1 MAANARGLV
10 PGLKGLAS
18 MPDKRV
24 SFLCL
29 WVFLL
34 FQCVFPSQAFSKR
47 EHLVYFPNTVYEL
60 NIYKIFGKEPGK
72 TLMLIGGIQGNEPGG
87 FLSADLYADM
97 SLQKGNLIVVPRA
110 NFYSIILN
118 QRGPNGDMN
127 RRFSIEDTSSSMED
141 KIVTKLK
148 ELISESDYLLNLH
161 DGSGYYYPEYID
173 KWRNPTRF
181 GQSVIADCREYR
193 IPGTDKV
200 IKLEE
205 MAERVIS
212 QVNPHIQNDLHKF
225 HFMNTRTDEEDSPH
239 REQRNSATYY
249 ALTTHHIPAFG
260 VETSKF
266 LPSIDLKVRY
276 HNLII
281 NAFKEVFGI
290 VPESPGLD
298 LDPPVLNYLVVSLN
312 GQIPIVVKQ
321 NQTLQ
326 VKAGDAIH
334 ISHIESNYE
343 RGLSLDILGHGGL
356 NDYRREFVV
365 FKDTSILVR
374 KDNDVF
380 AEIPIRV
387 SENRL
392 GEDRQP
398 SRTRRV
404 EYFVIETE
412 GHRLLLAD
420 GETLDLVMGDDLKI
434 LDVLPSQEDTSGI
447 TVNFKGFVGNP
458 KNNTGEDRGY
468 LIHTGAGLLTRYSLG
483 NKGRLYEIIASDDGR
498 VLGRMVV
505 RLVPP
510 KMDYLVLRIDDHR
523 HVYLKS
529 EDTVSLSMENRICLE
544 EIETNLYS
552 ENGICLKVDEHLLK
566 PGEVRELRALC
577 ALDGQSRHPVQ
588 VKKGALVLGQVFISI
603 IHTPNSTGHSRD
615 RSFSLSP

>member
-1 MAANARGLV
+1 MAANTRGLV

-60 NIYKIFGKEPGK
+60 NIYKIFGKQPGK

-127 RRFSIEDTSSSMED
+127 RRFSLEDTSSSMED

-290 VPESPGLD
+290 IPESPGLD
-298 LDPPVLNYLVVSLN
+298 LEPPVLNYLVVSLN

-380 AEIPIRV
+380 AEIPVRV

-404 EYFVIETE
+404 EYFVIETN
-412 GHRLLLAD
+412 GHRLVLAD

-434 LDVLPSQEDTSGI
+434 LDILPSQEDTSGI

-552 ENGICLKVDEHLLK
+552 ENGICLKVGEHLLK

-577 ALDGQSRHPVQ
+577 ALDGQSSHPVQ
-588 VKKGALVLGQVFISI
+588 VKKGALVLGQVFIKAE
-603 IHTPNSTGHSRD
+603 
-615 RSFSLSP
+615 

>member
-1 MAANARGLV
+1 MAAAARELV
-10 PGLKGLAS
+10 PGLKGLRS
-18 MPDKRV
+18 MPDRRM
-24 SFLCL
+24 SFLCFWMIL
-29 WVFLL
+29 SSL
-34 FQCVFPSQAFSKR
+34 FVFPSQAFSKR
-47 EHLVYFPNTVYEL
+47 EHLVYFPNTAYEL
-60 NIYKIFGKEPGK
+60 NIYKIYGKDPGK

-97 SLQKGNLIVVPRA
+97 SLKKGNLIVVPRA
-110 NFYSIILN
+110 NFNSIILN

-127 RRFSIEDTSSSMED
+127 RRFSPEDTSTSMED

-181 GQSVIADCREYR
+181 GQSIIADCREYR

-205 MAERVIS
+205 TAKKVIS

-225 HFMNTRTDEEDSPH
+225 HFMNTKTENKDSPH
-239 REQRNSATYY
+239 REQQHSATYY

-290 VPESPGLD
+290 IPESPGLE
-298 LDPPVLNYLVVSLN
+298 LDSPVLNYLVVSLN
-312 GQIPIVVKQ
+312 GQIPIVVKK

-326 VKAGDAIH
+326 MKAGDAIH

-356 NDYRREFVV
+356 NDYRREFVIY
-365 FKDTSILVR
+365 KDTSILVR

-380 AEIPIRV
+380 AEIPVRI

-392 GEDRQP
+392 GQDRQP

-404 EYFVIETE
+404 EYFVIETK
-412 GHRLLLAD
+412 GHRVLLAD

-434 LDVLPSQEDTSGI
+434 VDILPSLADTSGI
-447 TVNFKGFVGNP
+447 TVNFKGFVGNL

-483 NKGRLYEIIASDDGR
+483 NKGKLYEIIASEDDR

-510 KMDYLVLRIDDHR
+510 KMDYLVLKINDHR
-523 HVYLKS
+523 HVYLRS
-529 EDTVSLSMENRICLE
+529 EDTVSLSMENRISLE
-544 EIETNLYS
+544 EIQTNLYNES
-552 ENGICLKVDEHLLK
+552 DIRLKINEHLLK

-577 ALDGQSRHPVQ
+577 ALEGHSSHPVQ
-588 VKKGALVLGQVFISI
+588 VKKGALVLGQVFIR
-603 IHTPNSTGHSRD
+603 TE
-615 RSFSLSP
+615 

>member
-1 MAANARGLV
+1 MAADTRGLV
-10 PGLKGLAS
+10 LGLNRPGS
-18 MPDKRV
+18 IPNKRGF
-24 SFLCL
+24 FLCL
-29 WVFLL
+29 WVILS
-34 FQCVFPSQAFSKR
+34 FQCIFPPQAFSKR
-47 EHLVYFPNTVYEL
+47 EHLVYFPNTTYEL

-127 RRFSIEDTSSSMED
+127 RRFSPEDTSSSMED

-181 GQSVIADCREYR
+181 GQSVIADCAEYR
-193 IPGTDKV
+193 IPGTDQV

-205 MAERVIS
+205 MAKKVIK

-225 HFMNTRTDEEDSPH
+225 HFMNTKTEDKDSPH
-239 REQRNSATYY
+239 REQQNSATYF
-249 ALTTHHIPAFG
+249 ALTNHHIPAFG

-281 NAFKEVFGI
+281 NAFKEIFGI
-290 VPESPGLD
+290 IPESPGLD

-321 NQTLQ
+321 NQTLEM
-326 VKAGDAIH
+326 KAGDIIH
-334 ISHIESNYE
+334 VSHIESNYE

-356 NDYRREFVV
+356 NDYRREFVI
-365 FKDTSILVR
+365 FKDTSIVVR
-374 KDNDVF
+374 RDNDVF
-380 AEIPIRV
+380 AEIPVKI

-392 GEDRQP
+392 GQDREAN
-398 SRTRRV
+398 RTRRV
-404 EYFVIETE
+404 EFFVIETK
-412 GHRLLLAD
+412 GHHVLLAN
-420 GETLDLVMGDDLKI
+420 GETLDLVKGDDLKI
-434 LDVLPSQEDTSGI
+434 VGVLPSSVDTSEI

-468 LIHTGAGLLTRYSLG
+468 LIHTEAGLLTRYSLG
-483 NKGRLYEIIASDDGR
+483 KKGKLFEIIASEDDR
-498 VLGRMVV
+498 ILGRMVV

-510 KMDYLVLRIDDHR
+510 QMDYLVLKVDDHR
-523 HVYLKS
+523 HVYLRS

-544 EIETNLYS
+544 EIKTNLYS
-552 ENGICLKVDEHLLK
+552 EKGIRMKINEHLLK
-566 PGEVRELRALC
+566 PGEMRELRALC
-577 ALDGQSRHPVQ
+577 ALEEHSSYPLQ
-588 VKKGALVLGQVFISI
+588 VKKGALVLGQVFI
-603 IHTPNSTGHSRD
+603 RMD
-615 RSFSLSP
+615 

>member
-1 MAANARGLV
+1 
-10 PGLKGLAS
+10 
-18 MPDKRV
+18 MPDRRGF
-24 SFLCL
+24 FLCL
-29 WVFLL
+29 WVILL
-34 FQCVFPSQAFSKR
+34 FQCAFPSQAFSKR
-47 EHLVYFPNTVYEL
+47 EHLVYFPNTAYEL

-127 RRFSIEDTSSSMED
+127 RRFSPEDTSSSMED

-193 IPGTDKV
+193 IPGTDRV

-205 MAERVIS
+205 MAKQVIS
-212 QVNPHIQNDLHKF
+212 QVNSHIQNDLHKF
-225 HFMNTRTDEEDSPH
+225 HFMNTRTEDKDSPH

-281 NAFKEVFGI
+281 NAFKEIFGI
-290 VPESPGLD
+290 IPESPGLE

-321 NQTLQ
+321 NQTLEM
-326 VKAGDAIH
+326 KAGDAIH
-334 ISHIESNYE
+334 VSHIESNYE
-343 RGLSLDILGHGGL
+343 RGLSLDILGHGGV
-356 NDYRREFVV
+356 NDYRREFVI

-380 AEIPIRV
+380 AEIPVRI
-387 SENRL
+387 SANRL
-392 GEDRQP
+392 GQEREA
-398 SRTRRV
+398 SRTNRV
-404 EYFVIETE
+404 EYFVIETK
-412 GHRLLLAD
+412 GHRLLLAN
-420 GETLDLVMGDDLKI
+420 GETLDLVKGDDLKI
-434 LDVLPSQEDTSGI
+434 VDILPSPADASAI

-468 LIHTGAGLLTRYSLG
+468 LVHTGAGLLKRYSLG
-483 NKGRLYEIIASDDGR
+483 NKGRLWEIIASEDNHI
-498 VLGRMVV
+498 LGRMVV

-523 HVYLKS
+523 HVYLRS
-529 EDTVSLSMENRICLE
+529 EDTVSLSVENRICLE
-544 EIETNLYS
+544 EIQTNLYS
-552 ENGICLKVDEHLLK
+552 EIGIRLKFNEHLLK
-566 PGEVRELRALC
+566 PGEVRELGSLC
-577 ALDGQSRHPVQ
+577 ALEGHSSHPVQ
-588 VKKGALVLGQVFISI
+588 IMRNALVLGQVFIQ
-603 IHTPNSTGHSRD
+603 TY
-615 RSFSLSP
+615 

>member
-1 MAANARGLV
+1 MAADARGLV
-10 PGLKGLAS
+10 TGLKGRGS
-18 MPDKRV
+18 MPDRRV
-24 SFLCL
+24 FFLCL
-29 WVFLL
+29 WMSLL

-47 EHLVYFPNTVYEL
+47 ERLVYFPNTAYEL

-127 RRFSIEDTSSSMED
+127 RKFSPEDTSSSMED

-181 GQSVIADCREYR
+181 GQSIIADCAEYR
-193 IPGTDKV
+193 IPGTDRV

-205 MAERVIS
+205 TAKKVIS

-225 HFMNTRTDEEDSPH
+225 HFMNTRTEDVDSPH

-281 NAFKEVFGI
+281 NAFKEIFGI
-290 VPESPGLD
+290 IPESPGLE
-298 LDPPVLNYLVVSLN
+298 LEAPVLDYLVVSLN

-321 NQTLQ
+321 NQTLR

-343 RGLSLDILGHGGL
+343 RGLSLDILGHGDL
-356 NDYRREFVV
+356 NDYRREFVI
-365 FKDTSILVR
+365 FEDTSIIVR

-380 AEIPIRV
+380 AEIPVQV

-392 GEDRQP
+392 GQDRQP
-398 SRTRRV
+398 IRTRRV
-404 EYFVIETE
+404 EYFVIETK
-412 GHRLLLAD
+412 GYRVLVAD
-420 GETLDLVMGDDLKI
+420 GETLDLVRGEDLKI
-434 LDVLPSQEDTSGI
+434 MYILPSPADPSCI
-447 TVNFKGFVGNP
+447 TVNFKGFVGNL

-468 LIHTGAGLLTRYSLG
+468 LIHTEAGLLTRYSLG
-483 NKGRLYEIIASDDGR
+483 KKGELYEIIASEGDR
-498 VLGRMVV
+498 VLGRMIV

-510 KMDYLVLRIDDHR
+510 KMDYMVLKIDDHR
-523 HVYLKS
+523 HVCLRS
-529 EDTVSLSMENRICLE
+529 EDMVSLSMDNRICLE

-552 ENGICLKVDEHLLK
+552 ENDICLKINEHLLK

-577 ALDGQSRHPVQ
+577 DLEGDSRYPVQ
-588 VKKGALVLGQVFISI
+588 VKKGSLVLGQVFIQ
-603 IHTPNSTGHSRD
+603 TD
-615 RSFSLSP
+615 

>member
-1 MAANARGLV
+1 MATNRRGLV
-10 PGLKGLAS
+10 PALKGRCS
-18 MPDKRV
+18 IPDRRV
-24 SFLCL
+24 FFLCL
-29 WVFLL
+29 WVILS
-34 FQCVFPSQAFSKR
+34 FQCGFPSLALSKR
-47 EHLVYFPNTVYEL
+47 EHLVYFPNTAYEL

-97 SLQKGNLIVVPRA
+97 SLRKGNLIVVPRA

-127 RRFSIEDTSSSMED
+127 RKFSPEDTSSSMED

-181 GQSVIADCREYR
+181 GQSIIADCAEYR

-205 MAERVIS
+205 MAEEVIR

-225 HFMNTRTDEEDSPH
+225 HFMNTKTEDKDSPH
-239 REQRNSATYY
+239 REQQNSATFY

-281 NAFKEVFGI
+281 NAFKEIFGI
-290 VPESPGLD
+290 IPESPGLD
-298 LDPPVLNYLVVSLN
+298 LESPVLNYLVVSLN

-326 VKAGDAIH
+326 MKAGDAVH

-343 RGLSLDILGHGGL
+343 RGLSLDILGHGGV
-356 NDYRREFVV
+356 NDYRREFVI

-380 AEIPIRV
+380 AEIPVKI

-392 GEDRQP
+392 GQDRQTG
-398 SRTRRV
+398 RTRMV
-404 EYFVIETE
+404 EYFVIETK
-412 GHRLLLAD
+412 GYRVLMSN
-420 GETLDLVMGDDLKI
+420 GETLDLVRGDDLTI
-434 LDVLPSQEDTSGI
+434 VDILPSPADTSGI

-468 LIHTGAGLLTRYSLG
+468 LIHTGAGLLTRYSLN
-483 NKGRLYEIIASDDGR
+483 NKGELYEIIASEGDR
-498 VLGRMVV
+498 TLGRMVV
-505 RLVPP
+505 RLIPP
-510 KMDYLVLRIDDHR
+510 KMDYLILRINDHR
-523 HVYLKS
+523 HVYLKP
-529 EDTVSLSMENRICLE
+529 EDTVSLSMENQICLE

-552 ENGICLKVDEHLLK
+552 EKGIHLEFNEHLLE

-577 ALDGQSRHPVQ
+577 PLEGHSSHPIQ
-588 VKKGALVLGQVFISI
+588 VKKGALVIGQVFIR
-603 IHTPNSTGHSRD
+603 TN
-615 RSFSLSP
+615 

>member
-1 MAANARGLV
+1 MAADTRGLV
-10 PGLKGLAS
+10 PGLKGLGS
-18 MPDKRV
+18 MPGRRV

-29 WVFLL
+29 WMILL
-34 FQCVFPSQAFSKR
+34 FQYVFPSQAFSKR
-47 EHLVYFPNTVYEL
+47 EHLVYFPNTAYEL
-60 NIYKIFGKEPGK
+60 NIYKIYGKEPGK

-97 SLQKGNLIVVPRA
+97 SLQRGNLIVVPRA

-127 RRFSIEDTSSSMED
+127 RKFSPEDTSSSTED
-141 KIVTKLK
+141 KIVIKLK

-181 GQSVIADCREYR
+181 GQSVIADCAEYR
-193 IPGTDKV
+193 IPGTDTI

-205 MAERVIS
+205 MAKKVIN

-225 HFMNTRTDEEDSPH
+225 HFMNTRTEDGDSPH

-249 ALTTHHIPAFG
+249 ALTNHHIPAFG

-281 NAFKEVFGI
+281 NAFKEIFGI
-290 VPESPGLD
+290 IPESPGLE
-298 LDPPVLNYLVVSLN
+298 LEPPVLNYLVVSLN

-321 NQTLQ
+321 NQTLR
-326 VKAGDAIH
+326 VKAGDAIQ

-343 RGLSLDILGHGGL
+343 RGLSLDILGHGDL
-356 NDYRREFVV
+356 NDYRREFVI
-365 FKDTSILVR
+365 FEDTSILVR

-380 AEIPIRV
+380 AEIPVRI
-387 SENRL
+387 SQSRL
-392 GEDRQP
+392 GQDRQP
-398 SRTRRV
+398 TRTGRV
-404 EYFVIETE
+404 EFFVIEIK
-412 GHRLLLAD
+412 GYRVLVAD
-420 GETLDLVMGDDLKI
+420 GETLDLVRGDDLRI
-434 LDVLPSQEDTSGI
+434 MDILPSPPDPSGI
-447 TVNFKGFVGNP
+447 TVNFKGFVGNL

-468 LIHTGAGLLTRYSLG
+468 LIHTEAGLLTRYSLG
-483 NKGRLYEIIASDDGR
+483 NKGELYEIVASENDR

-510 KMDYLVLRIDDHR
+510 KMDYMVLKIDDQR
-523 HVYLKS
+523 HVYLRS
-529 EDTVSLSMENRICLE
+529 EDIVSLSMDSRICLE
-544 EIETNLYS
+544 AIETNLYS
-552 ENGICLKVDEHLLK
+552 ENDIRLKINEQLLK
-566 PGEVRELRALC
+566 PGEVKELRALC
-577 ALDGQSRHPVQ
+577 ALEGDSHYPVQ
-588 VKKGALVLGQVFISI
+588 VKKGTLVLGQVYF
-603 IHTPNSTGHSRD
+603 RME
-615 RSFSLSP
+615 